1 MPASLR
7 FQGGPQLIR
16 AMRQLP
22 QNVQGQVLQQSLDSL
37 LAGDKYM
44 CDTDMDSSVVICTM
58 EGGFQP
64 ANAGF
69 QKKLEKITETF
80 WEEFGVKVRIAV
92 STICRDGDRC
102 RQQKPMNSFTCG
114 RTVFLPTPNWAF
126 LPSPSVVTNEA

>member
-1 MPASLR
+1 
-7 FQGGPQLIR
+7 
-16 AMRQLP
+16 
-22 QNVQGQVLQQSLDSL
+22 
-37 LAGDKYM
+37 M

-92 STICRDGDRC
+92 STICRELTEISKAYDQVCEMLTFGD
-102 RQQKPMNSFTCG
+102 S
-114 RTVFLPTPNWAF
+114 
-126 LPSPSVVTNEA
+126 